1 SLNERNWF
9 GQTPL
14 HFSLGWRAGIKML
27 LDAGSDPYVFDMR
40 GRSPLVYESLAP
52 EAQALEG
59 VEFFLKQ
66 DIPIPCERCSW
77 EDRDDHA
84 ATKKWRAATARLF
97 DVAPAVSKLLVQG
110 LKARRE
116 KLRQMAQQILPA
128 GLLAALG
135 MLADAVPDTHAG
147 DACAALRRFGIQIPR
162 ELYSP
167 PLRTTLYHGIAFGR
181 PASPV
186 THLDLVY
193 EIGFRDVDA
202 ADHSGLTPLAEIAI
216 MRLLE
221 WRSSTDKIF
230 YDMQDMRS
238 DLEIASWLICKEAD
252 TTLSTSNQGLCRS
265 WTVPVNLA
273 HRVGID
279 MGNTLMTK
287 PPSECLTEESHW
299 VELRLMTSRTRFRS
313 KRLNDD
319 AVSRVK
325 MLLTL
330 LESLLALTI
339 KDDCLCAC
347 SEGGCSSLPALLIG
361 FAQNF
366 AMNQICDQF
375 CDYRTPFN
383 LAWALG
389 EFINLLRA
397 MPRLS
402 ETINQSPQ
410 WCMATI
416 RFWTFERL
424 QLTHICCR
432 DEKRWGNYDVD
443 AHNPVDPTE
452 AHEIQEEERY
462 GLAQLEELVKEF
474 ETKRQDLALSVEDF
488 LEVHW
493 DHRMMEVL
501 AKETFPDDCHR
512 KAVSE
517 IGVKLN

>member
-1 SLNERNWF
+1 
-9 GQTPL
+9 
-14 HFSLGWRAGIKML
+14 ML

-66 DIPIPCERCSW
+66 DIPVPCEDCSC

-84 ATKKWRAATARLF
+84 ATKKWRAAIARLF

-110 LKARRE
+110 LKTRRE
-116 KLRQMAQQILPA
+116 KLRQMAQQVLPA
-128 GLLAALG
+128 GHLAALG
-135 MLADAVPDTHAG
+135 MLADVVPDIHAG
-147 DACAALRRFGIQIPR
+147 DICAALSRFGVEIPR
-162 ELYSP
+162 ALYSP

-186 THLDLVY
+186 SHLDLVY
-193 EIGFRDVDA
+193 EMGFRDLDA
-202 ADHSGLTPLAEIAI
+202 VNHSGLTPLAEIAI
-216 MRLLE
+216 MRPLK
-221 WRSSTDKIF
+221 WRSSTDKVF
-230 YDMQDMRS
+230 YDIQDTRS
-238 DLEIASWLICKEAD
+238 DLDIALWLICKGAD
-252 TTLSTSNQGLCRS
+252 MTLSTSHQRLCRS

-299 VELRLMTSRTRFRS
+299 VALKLMTSRTRSRS

-319 AVSRVK
+319 GVSRLK

-330 LESLLALTI
+330 LQSLLALAI

-366 AMNQICDQF
+366 AMNQIYDQV
-375 CDYRTPFN
+375 CENRTSFN
-383 LAWALG
+383 LAWAIA
-389 EFINLLRA
+389 EFISLLRA

-410 WCMATI
+410 WCMTTI

-424 QLTHICCR
+424 ELTHICCR
-432 DEKRWGNYDVD
+432 DEKRWGSYDVD
-443 AHNPVDPTE
+443 AHHLVDPAE
-452 AHEIQEEERY
+452 AREIQEEEIY
-462 GLAQLEELVKEF
+462 GLARLEELVKEF
-474 ETKRQDLALSVEDF
+474 QTKRQDLALSVEDF

-493 DHRMMEVL
+493 DRRMMEVL
-501 AKETFPDDCHR
+501 AEQNFPDDCHR

-517 IGVKLN
+517 IGVKLH